1 MRWVVGSSL
10 YRSSKMKIQR
20 YDVDIYDDNNLVEHD
35 EGDYVKYEDHIKQ
48 IEKLQHAA
56 RNLLF
61 DDDKMVEDY
70 ITHHIT

>member
-1 MRWVVGSSL
+1 
-10 YRSSKMKIQR
+10 MKIQR

>member
-1 MRWVVGSSL
+1 
-10 YRSSKMKIQR
+10 MKIQR

-48 IEKLQHAA
+48 MNKLQHAA

-61 DDDKMVEDY
+61 DDDAAVNDY

>member
-1 MRWVVGSSL
+1 
-10 YRSSKMKIQR
+10 MKIQR
-20 YDVDIYDDNNLVEHD
+20 YDVDIYNDNNLVEHD

-70 ITHHIT
+70 ITHHITQVVIKI

>member
-1 MRWVVGSSL
+1 
-10 YRSSKMKIQR
+10 MKIQR
-20 YDVDIYDDNNLVEHD
+20 YDVDIYNDNNLVEHD

>member
-1 MRWVVGSSL
+1 
-10 YRSSKMKIQR
+10 MKIQR

-70 ITHHIT
+70 IRHHIT

>member
-1 MRWVVGSSL
+1 
-10 YRSSKMKIQR
+10 MKIQR
-20 YDVDIYDDNNLVEHD
+20 YDVDIYDDNNLVKHD

>member
-1 MRWVVGSSL
+1 
-10 YRSSKMKIQR
+10 MKIQR

-70 ITHHIT
+70 ITHHPIGFCFSKRNSHIF

>member
-1 MRWVVGSSL
+1 
-10 YRSSKMKIQR
+10 MKIQR

-61 DDDKMVEDY
+61 DDEKVVEDY

>member
-1 MRWVVGSSL
+1 
-10 YRSSKMKIQR
+10 MKIQR

-56 RNLLF
+56 RIFCLMMI
-61 DDDKMVEDY
+61 KW
-70 ITHHIT
+70 

>member
-1 MRWVVGSSL
+1 
-10 YRSSKMKIQR
+10 MKIQR

-70 ITHHIT
+70 LTHHIT